1 MSSATRLPSW
11 FRLLLVALVLLALVR
26 GLGLVMHQPLLAFAN
41 NYDQIRY
48 TACLD
53 LAPWRPGVQA
63 DAANP
68 KAPLAR
74 YAFQPLPKGLC
85 VLSSDLLLTAPVA
98 LGWRLAEYAGGREI
112 HAIRRLGEL
121 RLLVWY
127 LLAGWTTLALLRVG
141 RADVALAHL
150 TWFALVGMDP
160 ANLLYFSTFYAEA
173 GALLGFYVC
182 GIGTAIALLRPTRG
196 ALGVAGFGA
205 LMLATAKFQHLVLP
219 LLLGFSILLAAGKA
233 GRKAALAVIIG
244 GTLGCALQAGDAL
257 RDVPIM
263 RSVNMVNR
271 ADFVLSILLP
281 ETSDRAGVAQALE
294 LEPDCLTYAG
304 KSVYSMPKSVEQI
317 CTQVNHWPR
326 ALPWK
331 LLLADPPALGRAL
344 THISAFLL
352 PWISELGVVEDGNYA
367 QLPRSVPSWNVL
379 FGDSRLV
386 AGGLLLLPWLVF
398 AACLIHRAKPVVRG
412 FALMC
417 AVGASA
423 VAVVSLFGDGDVE
436 YAKHA
441 QLTIDYAL
449 ASLCVPLAAIISRR
463 LCAGAPV

>member
-1 MSSATRLPSW
+1 MSSAARLPSW
-11 FRLLLVALVLLALVR
+11 FHLLVLALALLALVR
-26 GLGLVMHQPLLAFAN
+26 GLGLVLHRPLLAFAN

-63 DAANP
+63 DAGNP

-85 VLSSDLLLTAPVA
+85 VLSSDVLLTAPVA

-127 LLAGWTTLALLRVG
+127 LLAAWTTIALLRAG
-141 RADVALAHL
+141 RADGALAHL
-150 TWFALVGMDP
+150 IWFALVGMDP

-182 GIGTAIALLRPTRG
+182 GIGTALALLRPTRS

-205 LMLATAKFQHLVLP
+205 LMLATAKLQHLVLP
-219 LLLGFSILLAAGKA
+219 LLLGFSVLLAAGQG
-233 GRKAALAVIIG
+233 GRKVALAIIIG
-244 GTLGCALQAGDAL
+244 GALGCALQVGDAL

-281 ETSDRAGVAQALE
+281 ETSDRDRVAQALE
-294 LEPDCLTYAG
+294 LEPDCLAYAG
-304 KSVYSMPKSVEQI
+304 KSVYAMPKSVEQI
-317 CTQVNHWPR
+317 CTRVNQWPR

-331 LLLADPPALGRAL
+331 LLLTDPPALGRAL
-344 THISAFLL
+344 MHAPTFLL
-352 PWISELGVVEDGNYA
+352 PWISGLGVVEEGNYTP
-367 QLPRSVPSWNVL
+367 LPRSMPSWNVL
-379 FGDSRLV
+379 FGDSPIV
-386 AGGLLLLPWLVF
+386 AAGLLLMPWLVF
-398 AACLIHRAKPVVRG
+398 AACLIRRTTPVARG

-449 ASLCVPLAAIISRR
+449 ASLCLPLAAIISRGLR
-463 LCAGAPV
+463 VGASV